1 MSSLNTSST
10 FTLFT
15 DSSSITRTYEQ
26 LVSLHVANSLVEV
39 LPPIPESWQLKQEWM
54 ALMNELIVGVTKQ
67 YLDTFPESSQV
78 PIHKDRIYNEMD
90 TYLSKFQQKIES
102 RLIKKWPMNIEI
114 LLWEM
119 VRSIRWWSDIN
130 EFVIGTAIDIVKNW
144 PWAHGTKILFYTTLW
159 NELRS
164 SRYSTHKTILEN
176 IQKRFPNIAF

>member
-54 ALMNELIVGVTKQ
+54 ALMNELISGVTKQ

-78 PIHKDRIYNEMD
+78 PIHKDRIHTELGK
-90 TYLSKFQQKIES
+90 YLWEFKQKFES
-102 RLIKKWPMNIEI
+102 QLIKKWPMNIEL

-119 VRSIRWWSDIN
+119 VRSIRWSNIN
-130 EFVIGTAIDIVKNW
+130 EFVIVTAIDLVKNW
-144 PWAHGTKILFYTTLW
+144 PWSHGAKILFYTTVW
-159 NELRS
+159 QELRT